1 VKDMGDRSEYCLFC
15 GQDILAPA
23 GGMRPSFPGEPPADL
38 AARAAGRRDYA
49 GLGPAEGI
57 RFAALELTEEDAAAA
72 VASGSRRMGLR
83 QALSEYDAAAMAG
96 ALRGAALLRWLEV
109 ARRCGACGGEL
120 ADQAAAGG
128 RAAGADAG
136 DEGGRACAACGRVF
150 FPRISPA
157 VIVLVVRAGKIL
169 LAHNARFPAGR
180 FGLIAGYVEAGETFE
195 EAAARETREEA
206 GIEIGELRYVK
217 SQSWPFPDS
226 LMIAFTARWVSGEA
240 RPDGREIEE
249 LRWCGPDELPDI
261 PPPGSVARFL
271 IDRFISEE
279 GGASPAS

>member
-1 VKDMGDRSEYCLFC
+1 
-15 GQDILAPA
+15 
-23 GGMRPSFPGEPPADL
+23 
-38 AARAAGRRDYA
+38 
-49 GLGPAEGI
+49 
-57 RFAALELTEEDAAAA
+57 
-72 VASGSRRMGLR
+72 MGLR
-83 QALSEYDAAAMAG
+83 QALSVYDAAAMAG
-96 ALRGAALLRWLEV
+96 ALRGAALLNWLVV

-120 ADQAAAGG
+120 ADQAPAVGAAGS
-128 RAAGADAG
+128 DAG
-136 DEGGRACAACGRVF
+136 DEGGRACSSCGRVF

-157 VIVLVVRAGKIL
+157 VIVLVERAGKIL

-206 GIEIGELRYVK
+206 GIAIGGLRYVK

-226 LMIAFTARWVSGEA
+226 LMIAFTARWESGEA

-271 IDRFISEE
+271 IDRFVREE
-279 GGASPAS
+279 RGGSAS